1 MSLYILEKPKIF
13 IFDLD
18 GTLLDTL
25 EDITYSINETL
36 NLFNLPKISSYE
48 CKNMIGEGMQT
59 LCEKAITYSFAKN
72 LGINFK
78 FYEIPNYEILKR
90 FENEY
95 NVSIEKFTSIMNENY
110 NKNYL
115 KFTKPYSGII
125 ELLNKL
131 KKNIYNKEIIVSVLS
146 NKPDIFV
153 KNLVNYFFSNYSFYP
168 VIGGIDSNFLKPSKE
183 SIYNL
188 LNQLKSK
195 INEDLKNNNNYEYSK
210 NLSKINEIILEYKD
224 INENIYNQKQK
235 NIKFD
240 NNQNNYLIKNQNII
254 LIGDSRIDMLTSKN
268 SNILS
273 GFVNWGFGNLF
284 NLKEDGLIP
293 DFIFENANQI
303 YNLI

>member
-1 MSLYILEKPKIF
+1 MLEKPKIF

>member
-1 MSLYILEKPKIF
+1 MGACSSTTE
-13 IFDLD
+13 
-18 GTLLDTL
+18 
-25 EDITYSINETL
+25 
-36 NLFNLPKISSYE
+36 FNADYMMK
-48 CKNMIGEGMQT
+48 
-59 LCEKAITYSFAKN
+59 
-72 LGINFK
+72 
-78 FYEIPNYEILKR
+78 
-90 FENEY
+90 
-95 NVSIEKFTSIMNENY
+95 
-110 NKNYL
+110 
-115 KFTKPYSGII
+115 
-125 ELLNKL
+125 
-131 KKNIYNKEIIVSVLS
+131 
-146 NKPDIFV
+146 
-153 KNLVNYFFSNYSFYP
+153 
-168 VIGGIDSNFLKPSKE
+168 
-183 SIYNL
+183 
-188 LNQLKSK
+188 
-195 INEDLKNNNNYEYSK
+195 NNYEYSK